1 VLAVAV
7 LTGNV
12 WVLAVQV
19 VIFALGAGL
28 GVQRSPYGYLFKL
41 LIRPRLSPP
50 VEREDPAP
58 PRFAQTVGL
67 IVTAIGL
74 VLAIAGVPAAV
85 EVSAGIA
92 FIAAFLN
99 AASGFC
105 LGCEMYLILAR
116 LRGSRVPA
124 R

>member
-1 VLAVAV
+1 
-7 LTGNV
+7 
-12 WVLAVQV
+12 
-19 VIFALGAGL
+19 
-28 GVQRSPYGYLFKL
+28 
-41 LIRPRLSPP
+41 